1 MQSPI
6 RPPGPGS
13 FTSQPPS
20 SSSPLMTGMQ
30 QLGPSSS
37 MGPPPPANQTGG
49 STSSPMPGTIPTSR
63 PPSQVYMLSSL
74 REDIL
79 PVDISEI
86 FCMSYFGNS
95 LPIRIIYQQLPTITN
110 YLPGIIYQED
120 VLRFFFVYLNGL
132 Q

>member
-1 MQSPI
+1 
-6 RPPGPGS
+6 
-13 FTSQPPS
+13 
-20 SSSPLMTGMQ
+20 
-30 QLGPSSS
+30 

-63 PPSQVYMLSSL
+63 PPSQVCMLSSL

-86 FCMSYFGNS
+86 FCMSYFGNP
-95 LPIRIIYQQLPTITN
+95 LPIRIIYQLLPTITN

-120 VLRFFFVYLNGL
+120 VLRFFLYI
-132 Q
+132 